1 MNLYNPFFIIG
12 TLLLLTIACN
22 SQQTKVANTGLTD
35 TKEMIQRG
43 AEFDYN
49 TKAMNIE
56 GLHKK
61 MKSVAALETTV
72 AGEVEKVCLK
82 KGCWMTI
89 KNPEGDPMR
98 VTFKDYAFFMPM
110 DIHNKQVIF
119 KGKAYQDTTSV
130 DMLRHYAED
139 EAICRYLSLYKV
151 KKTCGRR
158 VNCNHEKL
166 NSTLGEIRNFAA
178 FSVITTKANIL
189 DRRQAVNEA
198 AKSPI

>member
-1 MNLYNPFFIIG
+1 MNPYNPFLIIC
-12 TLLLLTIACN
+12 TVLSLLLTIACN
-22 SQQTKVANTGLTD
+22 NKQAKVTNTGVTGD
-35 TKEMIQRG
+35 VEKMIQRG

-49 TKAMNIE
+49 IKAIDIE
-56 GLHKK
+56 DLQKK
-61 MKSVAALETTV
+61 MESVGALETTV
-72 AGEVEKVCLK
+72 TGEVEKVCLK

-139 EAICRYLSLYKV
+139 EGLPQA
-151 KKTCGRR
+151 
-158 VNCNHEKL
+158 
-166 NSTLGEIRNFAA
+166 EINKITEPKIEIA
-178 FSVITTKANIL
+178 F
-189 DRRQAVNEA
+189 EA
-198 AKSPI
+198 TGVYIQ